1 MAQQQVINLGTT
13 PNDGTGD
20 TLRVA
25 GDKINDNFV
34 DIYAKVIS
42 SEFVIVRSM
51 DDFPTPVG
59 DVITLGPNITYFVTT
74 VINTLGKR
82 FVLMTGSV
90 IAGSS
95 SINAHIFSSVAL
107 SGPMFTSTGDIDM
120 KNIRIESGSSAVFA
134 FDGNL
139 GTEATFISNC
149 TFVNCSS
156 LGTIKDYS
164 AVIIDST
171 TFSACGTLTL
181 DGTIGTFAIN
191 NTLGIPTT
199 TVPLFKILSTTTIT
213 SRIRVTFSS
222 FILGGTSNAFDVS
235 TSATIPDEAYI
246 ISSCNFS
253 GASANYLVGVSD
265 TSNKALF
272 TANKGINNTVV
283 IGQMYMQAN
292 GTATT
297 FSASSTF
304 TKILGTTTA
313 GELSKYLHTTNRLTN
328 DATVRRKF
336 LVQAV
341 ISFTSSNNQNIEFG
355 FYDST
360 LSGIRQ
366 PSRIIQNT
374 GGAGIAQTVTLNSVI
389 NHAQGDYI
397 EMHMANN
404 TSTASATVVSMN
416 IIISQI

>member
-1 MAQQQVINLGTT
+1 MAQQVINIGTT
-13 PNDGTGD
+13 PNDGTG
-20 TLRVA
+20 TNLRTA
-25 GDKINDNFV
+25 GGYINDNFV
-34 DIYAKVIS
+34 ELYSKIAS
-42 SEFVIVRSM
+42 SEFVIVRTMS
-51 DDFPTPVG
+51 DFPVPVG
-59 DVITLGPNITYFVTT
+59 DVITLGPNITYFITT
-74 VINTLGKR
+74 TINTLGKR

-95 SINAHIFSSVAL
+95 SVNAMIYSSVAL
-107 SGPMFTSTGDIDM
+107 SGAMFTSTGDIDM
-120 KNIRIESGSSAVFA
+120 KNLKIDSGSSAVFA
-134 FDGNL
+134 FDGNA
-139 GTEATFISNC
+139 GTEVTFISNC

-156 LGTIKDYS
+156 LGTVKDYS
-164 AVIIDST
+164 AFIIDST

-181 DGTIGTFAIN
+181 DGTIGTFGIN
-191 NTLGIPTT
+191 NTLGIPTS
-199 TVPLFKILSTTTIT
+199 TVPLFKVLSTCTIS
-213 SRIRVTFSS
+213 SRIRVTYSS
-222 FILGGTSNAFDVS
+222 FILAGTSNAFDIS
-235 TSATIPDEAYI
+235 TSATIPDESYLI
-246 ISSCNFS
+246 DTCNFS
-253 GASANYLVGVSD
+253 GASANYLVGVSA

-272 TANKGINNTVV
+272 TANKGITNTVV

-297 FSASSTF
+297 FSGASTF
-304 TKILGTTTA
+304 TKVLGTTTSA
-313 GELSKYLHTTNRLTN
+313 ELSKYLHTTNRLTC
-328 DATVRRKF
+328 DATIRRKF

-341 ISFTSSNNQNIEFG
+341 ISFTSTNNQNIEFG

-397 EMHMANN
+397 EMHIANN
-404 TSTASATVVSMN
+404 TSTSSATVVSMN